1 MKKRAQQEIV
11 GFVLI
16 VALVMVA
23 LMVFL
28 VISLRTQPTE
38 RESIEVENLLNSIMK
53 KTTGCAISF
62 EPQYDDFEDLFKSCY
77 NEDTCNNIQENGMNL
92 FSCEY
97 LQESLN
103 ETIREL
109 LTTEATTNSFQL
121 DFLNREDEEEERIF
135 RISEGNCTGQVS
147 SAQKTLLSDSDKL
160 IIRMRICNN

>member
-1 MKKRAQQEIV
+1 MKNKAQQEIV

-38 RESIEVENLLNSIMK
+38 SESLEVENLLNSIMK
-53 KTTGCAISF
+53 KTTNCAISF

-77 NEDTCNNIQENGMNL
+77 NGDTCSNL
-92 FSCEY
+92 GEEDSCDY
-97 LQESLN
+97 LEESLN
-103 ETIREL
+103 NTIKGL
-109 LTTEATTNSFQL
+109 LKTEATTNSYQL
-121 DFLNREDEEEERIF
+121 DFLNREDESEDPIF

-147 SAQKTLLSDSDKL
+147 SAQKTILSGSDKL
-160 IIRMRICNN
+160 IIRMKVCNN

>member
-1 MKKRAQQEIV
+1 MKNKAQQEIV

-16 VALVMVA
+16 VAIVMVA

-28 VISLRTQPTE
+28 VISIRTQPIE
-38 RESIEVENLLNSIMK
+38 RESIEVENLLNAIMK
-53 KTTGCAISF
+53 KTTECAISF

-77 NEDTCNNIQENGMNL
+77 NEDTCNNLQKY
-92 FSCEY
+92 SCEY

-121 DFLNREDEEEERIF
+121 DFINREEGEEERIF

-147 SAQKTLLSDSDKL
+147 SAQKSITSGSDKL
-160 IIRMRICNN
+160 VIRIKICNN